1 MKLLPPVAP
10 ENLGEAQGKLW
21 LDLAPVCSKVREWS
35 PAMVLA
41 LSGYIRELD
50 RLMVAEDWLN
60 KNGAIL
66 YLRCD
71 KGLLK
76 AALPAPQLRIARD
89 AAKLVA
95 RLGRQLGL

>member
-1 MKLLPPVAP
+1 MKLLPPLAP

-21 LDLAPVCSKVREWS
+21 ADLAPVCSKVRVWS

-41 LSGYIRELD
+41 LDSYVRELD
-50 RLMVAEDWLN
+50 RLMVAEDWLT
-60 KNGAIL
+60 KNGSIL
-66 YLRCD
+66 YLRDD
-71 KGLLK
+71 KGILK
-76 AALPAPQLRIARD
+76 SALVAPQLKVARD

>member
-21 LDLAPVCSKVREWS
+21 LEMVPICSKVREWS

-41 LSGYIRELD
+41 LVGYCRELD
-50 RLMVAEDWLN
+50 RLMVAEDWLT
-60 KNGAIL
+60 KNGSII
-66 YLRCD
+66 YIRDD
-71 KGLLK
+71 KGILK
-76 AALPAPQLRIARD
+76 SALPAPQLRIGRD

>member
-10 ENLGEAQGKLW
+10 ENFGDSQGKLW
-21 LDLAPVCSKVREWS
+21 VQMAPICSKVRVWS

-41 LSGYIRELD
+41 LVGYCRELD
-50 RLMVAEDWLN
+50 RLMTAENWLTQ
-60 KNGAIL
+60 NGSII
-66 YLRCD
+66 YIRDD
-71 KGLLK
+71 KGILK
-76 AALPAPQLRIARD
+76 AALVAPQLRVARD

>member
-1 MKLLPPVAP
+1 MKLLPPISP
-10 ENLGEAQGKLW
+10 DNLGESQAKLW
-21 LDLAPVCSKVREWS
+21 ADLAPICSKVRAWS
-35 PAMVLA
+35 PALILA
-41 LSGYIRELD
+41 LNGYVRELD
-50 RLMVAEDWLN
+50 RLMVAVAWLN

-66 YLRCD
+66 YIRCD

-76 AALPAPQLRIARD
+76 AALVAPQLKVARD